1 MAKRRSRTL
10 KRKVRRSQ
18 TRTYRKRKSHKKTRR
33 ITLRKKRKKTLAK
46 KRRRKNLAKKRRHS
60 KRKRTRRRKRQMRG
74 GANGEEDVKC
84 DAVSVPRWQV
94 LRQEDYEGCER
105 RAAAVL
111 ALVQGGGEG
120 G

>member
-46 KRRRKNLAKKRRHS
+46 KRRRKTAKKRRHS

-84 DAVSVPRWQV
+84 DAVSV
-94 LRQEDYEGCER
+94 LAAGKCCDKKTKEGCER